1 MIAVPYQICPRCNG
15 DGSIFNNQFSPD
27 LTTISSGMATCDVCH
42 GAKIIPMH
50 VIEEQVTCK
59 ETVPVIDMGMINDTI
74 PDNKPLMFDTF
85 YTIFKDR
92 YMASVGVENI
102 DADYDIYHDSKK
114 SSVYIIVAIHQM
126 ELELGF
132 NSHISKEDLHQ
143 HTFKSLAED
152 LYQEYLG

>member
-1 MIAVPYQICPRCNG
+1 MRCPICNG
-15 DGSIFNNQFSPD
+15 EGTIFKTAIEGTS
-27 LTTISSGMATCDVCH
+27 MANTMETCDVCN

-74 PDNKPLMFDTF
+74 PDNKPLMFVTF
-85 YTIFKDR
+85 YNIFKEK
-92 YMASVGVENI
+92 YMASVGVERI
-102 DADYDIYHDSKK
+102 DSDYDIYHDSKT
-114 SSVYIIVAIHQM
+114 SSVDVIVAIHQM